1 MIKGEGKTGKRTDMC
16 IYDICLPENDQL
28 LLRMQKDQ
36 QQLLRAPSV
45 GNSSTQVDEGRN
57 SSCLLAIKME
67 GTNRSGDGGEK
78 SLRCDPGSELR
89 LGGREKKK
97 GEYNKWDGKIRKK
110 KVRAKNFHHTTRA
123 QYVAIHHAA
132 AHSHVCRLDA
142 SRRGKEM
149 LNSSRDKIQ
158 GTHRSRGGEGRGV
171 LICCSP

>member
-97 GEYNKWDGKIRKK
+97 K
-110 KVRAKNFHHTTRA
+110 RAKT
-123 QYVAIHHAA
+123 
-132 AHSHVCRLDA
+132 
-142 SRRGKEM
+142 K
-149 LNSSRDKIQ
+149 
-158 GTHRSRGGEGRGV
+158 
-171 LICCSP
+171 